1 MALCLIMEMHTAI
14 SRTFVRKLKTIH
26 STCRDCCVHFSD
38 NLSRNSCTYTCTEFT
53 WDFILNGVNLFRDT
67 HELNCICLYIYGL
80 LLYYNLLNNY
90 CYSTIFNQILFIVT
104 GDAGNEEDVQDF
116 LNGTLIED
124 EITGSNSTAQVLSVK
139 LRDSINQL
147 SAKLE
152 KLVEG

>member
-1 MALCLIMEMHTAI
+1 MIIAI
-14 SRTFVRKLKTIH
+14 WITI
-26 STCRDCCVHFSD
+26 C
-38 NLSRNSCTYTCTEFT
+38 
-53 WDFILNGVNLFRDT
+53 WQ
-67 HELNCICLYIYGL
+67 L
-80 LLYYNLLNNY
+80 LLFHN
-90 CYSTIFNQILFIVT
+90 ILSIEILCIVT
-104 GDAGNEEDVQDF
+104 GNAGSEEDVQDF